1 MSIEF
6 QIDNLITIFFT
17 GGAVLAS
24 LVFGISLLFR
34 EQRTRSNVF
43 LGVLLILGSLT
54 LLNSLLA
61 NTGIYS
67 TFRNLYFIPL
77 TYTFSFGP
85 LAYFYVQTKINPG
98 LQFQRIHLI
107 HALLPITQAIFYFS
121 VGFRDYEFKSWLW
134 QNVISVWYG
143 NLEAVLFFITFFGYM
158 FASVSRLKQEKKLS
172 KPDWKSS
179 QLAWLLRFVYL
190 FSALVAFQFFYDV
203 LDFILWKFYEVN
215 LYNVSWASFP
225 IDISKALVWYW
236 VAFNGFQNARPERL
250 HVPTSKRKERY
261 HLSDDDL
268 AAQLTILETYF
279 SDQKPFLNPDFNLNT
294 LANEL
299 DTTPNKVSFILNE
312 GKQLNFNEYLNQ
324 FRVEE
329 VKKRLL
335 DPDFTNHTF
344 LSIAL
349 DAGFNSKATFY
360 RVFKAHTGL
369 TPKQFVEKQA

>member
-1 MSIEF
+1 
-6 QIDNLITIFFT
+6 
-17 GGAVLAS
+17 
-24 LVFGISLLFR
+24 
-34 EQRTRSNVF
+34 
-43 LGVLLILGSLT
+43 
-54 LLNSLLA
+54 
-61 NTGIYS
+61 
-67 TFRNLYFIPL
+67 
-77 TYTFSFGP
+77 
-85 LAYFYVQTKINPG
+85 
-98 LQFQRIHLI
+98 
-107 HALLPITQAIFYFS
+107 
-121 VGFRDYEFKSWLW
+121 
-134 QNVISVWYG
+134 
-143 NLEAVLFFITFFGYM
+143 
-158 FASVSRLKQEKKLS
+158 
-172 KPDWKSS
+172 
-179 QLAWLLRFVYL
+179 
-190 FSALVAFQFFYDV
+190 
-203 LDFILWKFYEVN
+203 
-215 LYNVSWASFP
+215 
-225 IDISKALVWYW
+225 
-236 VAFNGFQNARPERL
+236 
-250 HVPTSKRKERY
+250 VPTSKRKERY